1 MTEDRL
7 RMLQETPLFGGI
19 RDDVLRYLLENV
31 KEIVLPKD
39 EFLFLENDVA
49 DSMYLLE
56 AGEVAILKRWQEYY
70 FRLNYL
76 HAGDCIGEM
85 SLIDLGRRSASVLA
99 IADCRAIELTYGH
112 LLDLYQRDLEQ
123 FAMIQMN
130 MAREVS
136 RRLRVADETLFQEMI
151 KAGQYPQH

>member
-19 RDDVLRYLLENV
+19 RNDVLRFLLEKV
-31 KEIVLPKD
+31 KEIELPKGD
-39 EFLFLENDVA
+39 FLFLENEVA

-56 AGEVAILKRWQEYY
+56 TGEVAILKRWQGYY
-70 FRLNYL
+70 YRLNYL

-99 IADCRAIELTYGH
+99 ITDCRAIELTYGQ
-112 LLDLYQRDLEQ
+112 LLDLYERDLEQ

-151 KAGQYPQH
+151 KADQVPQH